1 MVVARQPPGRWGK
14 RVRRPGL
21 ELEGSWPQLLSESPA
36 HRPGRGGRVRRGDK
50 ARRQAEGK
58 PQHAVANGRR
68 RVSRVVGSAE
78 SSPQDGKDRKR
89 PWVCERKQAGESG
102 RSGGPGGR
110 AGNTVGT
117 CWETMVLEWPWGK
130 FSRREGRGSSLEPR
144 MSLRFRMGHCI
155 SGPEEW
161 ARPPNQGGKGSWWAT
176 GGGSACLRRPQGHR
190 ALQTV
195 ATGNLPQERPSL
207 PTPPPV
213 PSPGR
218 REKPGCEHPD
228 TAGVRQTTCS
238 VPRECLTVPRHPYHV
253 GASFPF

>member
-1 MVVARQPPGRWGK
+1 MGLLTEAGRGE
-14 RVRRPGL
+14 REVRRPRG
-21 ELEGSWPQLLSESPA
+21 EGGQHSWDLL
-36 HRPGRGGRVRRGDK
+36 GN
-50 ARRQAEGK
+50 
-58 PQHAVANGRR
+58 NG
-68 RVSRVVGSAE
+68 SRVALG
-78 SSPQDGKDRKR
+78 Q
-89 PWVCERKQAGESG
+89 
-102 RSGGPGGR
+102 
-110 AGNTVGT
+110 
-117 CWETMVLEWPWGK
+117 VL
-130 FSRREGRGSSLEPR
+130 RTEGQGSSLEPR

-228 TAGVRQTTCS
+228 TAGVRQRICS